1 MMTIFW
7 IGCAL
12 AALAS
17 LGAWIADYRSKPAD
31 KTEDARYPEIKAAMA
46 RWDEDCEQAR
56 IRPGCATVE
65 GESDAASDRLW
76 EVVRPQMA
84 ARP

>member
-17 LGAWIADYRSKPAD
+17 LAAWVADYGSTSAD
-31 KTEDARYPEIKAAMA
+31 KPEDARFLEIKAAIA
-46 RWDEDCEQAR
+46 RWNEDYEQAR
-56 IRPGCATVE
+56 IGSGYAALE
-65 GESDAASDRLW
+65 GESDAAS
-76 EVVRPQMA
+76 VGS
-84 ARP
+84 

>member
-17 LGAWIADYRSKPAD
+17 LAPWIADYGSTSAD
-31 KTEDARYPEIKAAMA
+31 KPEDARFLEIKAAMA
-46 RWDEDCEQAR
+46 RWDEDCKQAR
-56 IRPGCATVE
+56 IRLGATLE
-65 GESDAASDRLW
+65 REIDAASDRLW
-76 EVVRPQMA
+76 ELVRPRTA
-84 ARP
+84 TRP